1 MSIHIYSPPC
11 YYLGQVRGRG
21 CRRWRTVTGK
31 SKSMKRAMCTAIKSM
46 KEDDKRARVL
56 LIATSGYYEPTV
68 VMEASK

>member
-1 MSIHIYSPPC
+1 
-11 YYLGQVRGRG
+11 
-21 CRRWRTVTGK
+21 
-31 SKSMKRAMCTAIKSM
+31 MKRAICTAINSM